1 MGIPIPVEAKLDER
15 LATATAQRAEKMF
28 ADAGKNA
35 GQAFSDSFGTGARD
49 VDKEVKKVADK
60 AVDAYDRAKDAAG
73 RLRVETEK
81 LEKLQREQASN
92 DKIVAQAERVEKA
105 RRDEA
110 RAVRNAADAYRDYEE
125 AANSAN
131 RGFFDRLGGSGAGAS
146 AGREAAE
153 SFADGFTN
161 SSTLLSLGARGGPIG
176 LALAGLATLGVMGG
190 KMLASGIAEGLET
203 LQVQDT
209 IGTRMGLDSGTMSRF
224 GNAAGAAY
232 ARGWGES
239 MADNLRALQFG
250 IQGGLISPNASEAD
264 AQKFV
269 ERLQTVSSVI
279 EEDPSQIARG
289 VRNFI
294 KTGLVSDYEEAFDL
308 IVAATQNGLNI
319 SNDLLDTFEEYGTK
333 FRDLGITGQEALGL
347 INQMWE
353 GGARNVDVAAD
364 ALKEFAISV
373 TDSSDTTRTAL
384 TALGFD
390 ADDMAAKFAQG
401 GPAAKAAFGAV
412 LDAIRTIEDPM
423 ERERVGLDLF
433 KTKWEDVGDAIHNL
447 DLDAAAGEMGNLAG
461 KTDEAS
467 GALQRHQNEWQTL
480 GRNIDETFRKFKEWL
495 ADSAIGKFFNQSLPQ
510 FLNGVFD
517 NPELDGVVPPGFV
530 GQNTGNWVRP
540 LPPPT
545 TPLPQQGAGNGPTT
559 VGGIPVPGLVNPN
572 PSGSAPFGNMPGQ
585 VPLDVSV
592 EDRRGR
598 AGGGP
603 APDIA
608 RGPGMSYDDAAQQVA
623 DEKKAESGGA
633 DAKPSFDPSQY
644 SVDAIPVPGSIP
656 GMPGGA
662 LPGMP
667 PAGAT
672 GPGGYVVDP
681 QRVFDAETSVMSARQ
696 SVENARIRVL
706 ELEASGNATAQ
717 QLNMARQQVTM
728 AERQYVSAQMKLA
741 EAQQGTWK
749 KMEDTAKQFS
759 QGMEGIGAAL
769 DNDLGISKGL
779 PGLAENLVKFLANLA
794 AAPLLGQLSAISQAN
809 PIQGGHGLM
818 GILGAQ
824 GVFGPQYTQ
833 PQTQYGAYPGVSTYP
848 GGGGAYPGD
857 AALLASVP
865 AGRYSQTGIADLTKG
880 IGDCSSAV
888 EDLVNIL
895 DGRPTGGRSLSTHN
909 ADQWLSEHGFIK
921 GMGGPGDFRVGFNAS
936 HMQATLPGGTP
947 FNWGTDEAAARRGI
961 GGTGADDPA
970 FTSHYYRPI
979 GAAPSALATPTVSTP
994 AATTV
999 AAPALAPSSSG
1010 PVPVTVTNWPQGGS
1024 GGVALP
1030 APQPGATPSA
1040 AAGATGAASSGSV
1053 VSGTTVPSTGV
1064 LPDSVVYAPGNTN
1077 PGLTNPPAPAG
1088 GFGGG
1093 GAPLAAGV
1101 GMPQSAPFALNTAIG
1116 GSSFPAQGGEGFQ
1129 GLGGLP
1135 MEGIMAATQGLDL
1148 LAPGASQ
1155 AAQMGIKLANRAIG
1169 YAGQLAGIGVSG
1181 LMETFLPS
1189 GSPLANIGNSWFGK
1203 VAAGFAGA
1211 RPALPNLAGQQSMP
1225 NPAQL
1230 TPGQQQAGGQQGQP
1244 INLEY
1249 HNHEASEDRA
1259 GRDIVR
1265 NLEAQNA
1272 PAGVR

>member
-153 SFADGFTN
+153 SFAAGFTN
-161 SSTLLSLGARGGPIG
+161 SSTLLTLGARGGPVG

-203 LQVQDT
+203 LQVQDV
-209 IGTRMGLDSGTMSRF
+209 IATRMGLDSASIGRF

-279 EEDPSQIARG
+279 EEDPGQIARG

-480 GRNIDETFRKFKEWL
+480 SRNIDETFRKFKEWL

-559 VGGIPVPGLVNPN
+559 VGGIPIPGLVNPN
-572 PSGSAPFGNMPGQ
+572 PAGSAPFGNMPGQ

-623 DEKKAESGGA
+623 DEKEAESGGA

-656 GMPGGA
+656 GIAP

-824 GVFGPQYTQ
+824 GVFGP
-833 PQTQYGAYPGVSTYP
+833 PQVAGAGTGYGYGAGYGYGSYGQALAGMIGGAGTPLSISQIDQIAAQFGLTKSSGTRPGDDGYHGKGLAGDYAGSPQQMRAFADYMAANYGSSLLELIHDSPGFASNIKNGKGVGPFGQFYTLGQAGRHDDHVHIAANGTVP
-848 GGGGAYPGD
+848 GGAGVPQMVPQWSANWNAIAQGESGGNWHINTGNGYYGGLQFKQSSWE
-857 AALLASVP
+857 AA
-865 AGRYSQTGIADLTKG
+865 
-880 IGDCSSAV
+880 
-888 EDLVNIL
+888 
-895 DGRPTGGRSLSTHN
+895 
-909 ADQWLSEHGFIK
+909 
-921 GMGGPGDFRVGFNAS
+921 
-936 HMQATLPGGTP
+936 GGTNYAP
-947 FNWGTDEAAARRGI
+947 R
-961 GGTGADDPA
+961 AD
-970 FTSHYYRPI
+970 
-979 GAAPSALATPTVSTP
+979 LATPYQQ
-994 AATTV
+994 ALV
-999 AAPALAPSSSG
+999 AENLLAQQG
-1010 PVPVTVTNWPQGGS
+1010 PGAWPQTFVPGS
-1024 GGVALP
+1024 AGPLP
-1030 APQPGATPSA
+1030 T
-1040 AAGATGAASSGSV
+1040 
-1053 VSGTTVPSTGV
+1053 
-1064 LPDSVVYAPGNTN
+1064 
-1077 PGLTNPPAPAG
+1077 G

-1129 GLGGLP
+1129 GLSGLP

-1225 NPAQL
+1225 NPAQIA
-1230 TPGQQQAGGQQGQP
+1230 PGQQQAGGQPGQP